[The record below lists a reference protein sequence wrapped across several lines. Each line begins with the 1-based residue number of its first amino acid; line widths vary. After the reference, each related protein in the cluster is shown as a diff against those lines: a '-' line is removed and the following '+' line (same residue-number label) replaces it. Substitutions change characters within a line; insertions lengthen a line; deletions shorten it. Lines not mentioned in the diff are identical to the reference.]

1 MTKYEGSRMQ
11 TRALEFFITR
21 AHSWQNSSAVL
32 TNVKSF
38 ASIMYISFNAILQFG
53 TYYITL
59 YAK

>member
-1 MTKYEGSRMQ
+1 MQ

-38 ASIMYISFNAILQFG
+38 ASIMYIFLTPFYNLERI
-53 TYYITL
+53 I
-59 YAK
+59 

>member
-1 MTKYEGSRMQ
+1 MQ

-38 ASIMYISFNAILQFG
+38 VSIMYISFNAILQFG